1 MSIEEV
7 SDVGGVAGAT
17 QSGGLRHSLR
27 IVRTYLRLGVL
38 NIVQYRGEF
47 WVAVVNA
54 AITLAA
60 QVLGLAVIF
69 GQTAELAG
77 WTPAGLITLIG
88 VHFFLAGLIG
98 LVIQPSMEQLMEGI
112 RLGTFDF
119 TLTKPADSQLLASVQ
134 VVSPARLVDVL
145 LGLGV
150 IAYGVTR
157 IGNPVSATQWLAFAI
172 TLACGVV
179 IVYAFLMLLSTCA
192 FWFVKLENI
201 LAVFSTVFGQ
211 AGRWPLTIFPTWL
224 RLALTFIIPVG
235 FAVTVPAE
243 ALAGGLELI
252 MVPAAI
258 GVAAA
263 FFIGARLFWRYAL
276 RHYTGASA

>member
-77 WTPAGLITLIG
+77 
-88 VHFFLAGLIG
+88 
-98 LVIQPSMEQLMEGI
+98 
-112 RLGTFDF
+112 
-119 TLTKPADSQLLASVQ
+119 
-134 VVSPARLVDVL
+134 
-145 LGLGV
+145 
-150 IAYGVTR
+150 
-157 IGNPVSATQWLAFAI
+157 
-172 TLACGVV
+172 
-179 IVYAFLMLLSTCA
+179 
-192 FWFVKLENI
+192 
-201 LAVFSTVFGQ
+201 
-211 AGRWPLTIFPTWL
+211 
-224 RLALTFIIPVG
+224 
-235 FAVTVPAE
+235 
-243 ALAGGLELI
+243 
-252 MVPAAI
+252 
-258 GVAAA
+258 
-263 FFIGARLFWRYAL
+263 
-276 RHYTGASA
+276 